1 MFSPPTLKNIHNNFE
16 GQVQIL
22 NSQIPQSS
30 APEYVSTERGSP
42 RSLACSLL
50 FPLQALPYKVKGLIH
65 THENVLGHKSKF

>member
-1 MFSPPTLKNIHNNFE
+1 MFSPPTLKNIIHNFE

-30 APEYVSTERGSP
+30 APEYVSGP

-50 FPLQALPYKVKGLIH
+50 FPLQALFYRVQGLAHMHVDIPAP
-65 THENVLGHKSKF
+65 KSKF